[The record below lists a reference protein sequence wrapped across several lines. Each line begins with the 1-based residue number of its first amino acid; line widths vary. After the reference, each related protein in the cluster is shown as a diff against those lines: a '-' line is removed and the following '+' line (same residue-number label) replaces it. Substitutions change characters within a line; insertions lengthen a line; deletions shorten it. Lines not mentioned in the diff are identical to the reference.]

1 MQTSPARVW
10 QFGFQEARLQTS
22 PARVWQFGFQEARL
36 QTSPARVW
44 QFGFQEAR
52 LQTSPARVWQFGFQE
67 AGLQTSPARIVL
79 WYGAGLQ
86 TPPARVVVWDVVA
99 NRKKTPKQNPAT
111 MVHAQTKS
119 LCYVITTMDRIGTL
133 WCLGG
138 CLGGSRCC
146 PSGSRR
152 GLSLKR
158 RG

>member
-1 MQTSPARVW
+1 MQTSPARLW

-22 PARVWQFGFQEARL
+22 PARL
-36 QTSPARVW
+36 
-44 QFGFQEAR
+44 
-52 LQTSPARVWQFGFQE
+52 WQFGFQE
-67 AGLQTSPARIVL
+67 AGLQTPPARL
-79 WYGAGLQ
+79 WQFGFQEAGLQ
-86 TPPARVVVWDVVA
+86 TPPARVVVWGGVANPACKGCVVVWDVVA
-99 NRKKTPKQNPAT
+99 NRKKTPKQNLAT

-119 LCYVITTMDRIGTL
+119 LYYVITTMDRIGTL

-152 GLSLKR
+152 ELTLKR